1 MAGMNVKNGGAGR
14 HARSGEGAVVGTWSP
29 LGLPAFQATLLLVGL
44 LTGLRIALL
53 FSADHNLGPD
63 EAQYWT
69 WAKDLD
75 LGYFSKPPMIAWII
89 AATTAVFGD
98 GEAAVRLAS
107 PLFHMG
113 TALLV
118 FALARDL
125 YDDRV
130 AFWSALTFATVPA
143 VWFSSGLITTDV
155 PLLFFWAL
163 ALLALHRT
171 LTECSLRW
179 ALLLGISIG
188 LGLLSKYAML
198 YFLLCTVI
206 YLASTAEH
214 RWLLGS
220 RLGLIAIGIALL
232 LFSPNILWNMTHDFS
247 TVAHTAENARWW
259 GQLFEFGDLLEF
271 LGAQF
276 GVFGPILFGALI
288 WGLATR
294 RSRGHEADRYLLCFV
309 LPVILIVAI
318 QAWVSRAH
326 ANWAAT
332 AYVAGSILIVA
343 WLGRTPLG
351 RRAVTASIG
360 LHTVVGLALGAL
372 ILYPALADALGRGQD
387 FKRIRG
393 WDSLGAMVVQK
404 VDSDD
409 GSPPYS
415 AILTD
420 DRHIHAELRYYARAA
435 GLPVVN
441 WDHDGVPQ
449 NHFEFAAR
457 IREDQGKR
465 VLWVTRM
472 DSGFDR
478 ITRHFDD
485 HRFLSEETEP
495 IGGGRHRVVHLYDL
509 RGYHERFGSR

>member
-1 MAGMNVKNGGAGR
+1 MAGMNVDSGGTEQ
-14 HARSGEGAVVGTWSP
+14 HARIGASPSTETWS
-29 LGLPAFQATLLLVGL
+29 LIGLSAFQATLLLVGS
-44 LTGLRIALL
+44 LTALRIALL
-53 FSADHNLGPD
+53 FAADHNLGPD
-63 EAQYWT
+63 EAQYWS

-75 LGYFSKPPMIAWII
+75 LGYFSKPPMIAWVI

-113 TALLV
+113 TALLIFV
-118 FALARDL
+118 LARDL
-125 YDDRV
+125 YDHRV
-130 AFWSALTFATVPA
+130 AFWSALTYATVPA

-155 PLLFFWAL
+155 PLLFFWSL

-171 LTECSLRW
+171 LSERSLGW
-179 ALLLGISIG
+179 ALLLGVSLG

-198 YFLLCTVI
+198 YFLMCAGLF
-206 YLASTAEH
+206 LARAAEH
-214 RWLLGS
+214 RWLLWS
-220 RLGLIAIGIALL
+220 RPGLIAGAVGVL

-247 TVAHTAENARWW
+247 TVAHTAENAKWW
-259 GQLFEFGDLLEF
+259 GQLFEVGGLFAF

-276 GVFGPILFGALI
+276 GVFGPILFVGLI
-288 WGLATR
+288 WGLVKRQA
-294 RSRGHEADRYLLCFV
+294 RGRASDRYLLAFV
-309 LPVILIVAI
+309 LPVILLVAA

-332 AYVAGSILIVA
+332 AYAAGTILVVA
-343 WLGRTPLG
+343 WLSRIPIG
-351 RRAVTASIG
+351 RRVIPASIG
-360 LHTVVGLALGAL
+360 LHTVLGLGLSAL

-393 WDSLGAMVVQK
+393 WDRLGALVVQEIGAAEE
-404 VDSDD
+404 S
-409 GSPPYS
+409 PYS
-415 AILTD
+415 AILAD
-420 DRHIHAELRYYARAA
+420 DRHIHAELRYYARSA

-457 IREDQGKR
+457 IREDQSAR
-465 VLWVTRM
+465 VLWITRM

-478 ITRHFDD
+478 ITRHFDR
-485 HRFLSEETEP
+485 HRFLRTVTDPLGS
-495 IGGGRHRVVHLYDL
+495 GRNRVVHLYDL
-509 RGYHERFGSR
+509 RGYHERFDTR